1 MMDPVTKKNGK
12 MKILAALLACSL
24 CVSLLLPGCNSAEAE
39 PQGAAQNSAVTQEEP
54 ITEEPITFETLETRQ
69 VSTERAALET
79 WTMEDFEG
87 KTIEESQMLLE
98 LVMNPTLENAAATAT
113 QVVRGT
119 VAKVEYTCLGYNPWT
134 ILSVSVEETLEGEIE
149 PGRMI
154 DVYVF
159 GGYAPLRTVYE
170 RQDWA
175 HGTGEITEEDLDTK
189 VVYDTWEGSN
199 TAEEGG
205 TYIFYLVEPNEESST
220 PSDGYECG
228 MGSFG
233 QLEVNEDGTFTGR
246 EYPTGEAVTYTQE
259 EIPLP

>member
-1 MMDPVTKKNGK
+1 MMDPVTKRNGK

-24 CVSLLLPGCNSAEAE
+24 CVSLLFP
-39 PQGAAQNSAVTQEEP
+39 AQNSAVTQ
-54 ITEEPITFETLETRQ
+54 EEPITFETLETRQ

-87 KTIEESQMLLE
+87 KTIEENE
-98 LVMNPTLENAAATAT
+98 LVLDLAYLPTLENLAEHAT

-119 VAKVEYTCLGYNPWT
+119 VAKVEYTCLGYTPWT

-205 TYIFYLVEPNEESST
+205 EYVFYLVEPDEESDM
-220 PSDGYECG
+220 PSDGYECLSG
-228 MGSFG
+228 AFA
-233 QLEVNEDGTFTGR
+233 QLEVESNGDLTGKD
-246 EYPTGEAVTYTQE
+246 YSTGEAVLYTQE